1 MTPAPHGASC
11 AGFPFA
17 PGVFRGLFV
26 ICLICHF
33 NAPVRRFNSGRCAY
47 IAAAPRALCALFMA
61 LWRGIAPPPR
71 ISALRCAASL
81 PPSCAAPS
89 PWRGGWSLW
98 SWCRLV
104 WAVGVVPPCW
114 PGLLVGAWRSA
125 KVAGKASGKVAKVAG
140 IVVRLRA
147 KVAGKVAV
155 KVASVCAKVAH
166 FTPKS

>member
-1 MTPAPHGASC
+1 MTHAPHGASC

-33 NAPVRRFNSGRCAY
+33 NAPVRRFSSGRCGLHCCRPA
-47 IAAAPRALCALFMA
+47 CAVRLVYGLVA
-61 LWRGIAPPPR
+61 WHRPPPR

-125 KVAGKASGKVAKVAG
+125 KVAGKVSGKVAKVAG

-155 KVASVCAKVAH
+155 KVASTCAKVAH